1 MIFNCPHDL
10 FGMSCFLL
18 GFDWKGFAL
27 GHNSY
32 FHLSSLYFKS
42 KTSKNFPSLHQRY
55 KMVWLHPVY
64 NSVQQIFNGRTSW
77 ILKKDSPSPSL
88 TYPSWRSK
96 LLMSSLNI
104 IHFPF
109 FSLHIFWLSFLILSI
124 TPPLRQLEVIGLKE
138 EGPVVE
144 KEAVLRLTTFLID
157 KVTFPHWSRT
167 MSYFSTAVMLTLSY
181 FVDLFSLPG
190 RGPHKLQV
198 PGWF

>member
-1 MIFNCPHDL
+1 MTSLACLVSCWVSIGRDL
-10 FGMSCFLL
+10 LWVITLTFFSPLF
-18 GFDWKGFAL
+18 
-27 GHNSY
+27 
-32 FHLSSLYFKS
+32 FKFS

-77 ILKKDSPSPSL
+77 ILKKDSPSPSS

-109 FSLHIFWLSFLILSI
+109 FSLHIFWLSFLILSVNPHSP
-124 TPPLRQLEVIGLKE
+124 PPLRQLEVIGLKE

-167 MSYFSTAVMLTLSY
+167 TSYFSTAVLLTLSY

-198 PGWF
+198 QGWF